1 MNVARLE
8 IKDREL
14 RKQLGRLGKASQDVQ
29 EPFRLFAQYMRV
41 KTDEMFERLRS
52 GGTHR
57 GVTWAG
63 PAPQYVREDGT
74 EVPAWGGVP
83 YAQGSGG
90 VVKGRLRPSGQR
102 FRQGD
107 AIMQDTGTMRARA
120 ALAFFL
126 GKRSVQMG
134 PQGVN
139 YAAAQNAMRPFLFF
153 NVPDDSNTAV
163 SMLQSHLRRV
173 VRG

>member
-1 MNVARLE
+1 MNVAKLE
-8 IKDREL
+8 IHDREL
-14 RKQLGRLGKASQDVQ
+14 RKQLGRLDKASRNVQ

-41 KTDEMFERLRS
+41 QTDEMFERNRS

-63 PAPQYVREDGT
+63 PAPQYVRSDGT
-74 EVPAWGGVP
+74 VVPAWGGIP
-83 YAQGSGG
+83 YARGEGT
-90 VVKGRLRPSGQR
+90 VKPRTRPSGQP
-102 FRQGD
+102 FLEGD
-107 AIMQDTGTMRARA
+107 ALMQDTNTMRARA

-126 GKRSVQMG
+126 GKRQLKMG

-139 YAAAQNAMRPFLFF
+139 YAAYQNAMRPFLFF

-163 SMLQSHLRRV
+163 SMLQSYLRRK